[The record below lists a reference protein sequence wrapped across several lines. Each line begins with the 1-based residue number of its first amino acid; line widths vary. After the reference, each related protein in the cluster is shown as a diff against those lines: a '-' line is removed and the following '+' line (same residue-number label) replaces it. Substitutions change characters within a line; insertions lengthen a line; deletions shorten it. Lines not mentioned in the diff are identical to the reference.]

1 MYSWF
6 VITYKTR
13 VRQQEEL
20 GRKRE
25 VREQEEDSKEQLLYA
40 SKGGK

>member
-1 MYSWF
+1 ML
-6 VITYKTR
+6 ITYKTR

-25 VREQEEDSKEQLLYA
+25 VREEEEDNKGHLLHV
-40 SKGGK
+40 S